1 MNQAFKALADPT
13 RRKILDLLKEGD
25 LTAGEIAEHFNMT
38 KPSISHHLNALKNAE
53 LIQDEKKGQFVV
65 YSLNTTV
72 FQDLLTWVFT
82 FTNKG
87 KRGNE
92 KAYISVTINSF
103 NDYCMVHRVAAF
115 TGEVPSHWNVSG
127 EVDGRMSKW
136 A

>member
-1 MNQAFKALADPT
+1 MKGRKTLNQAFKALADPT

-25 LTAGEIAEHFNMT
+25 LTAGEIAEQFNMT

-53 LIQDEKKGQFVV
+53 LIQDEKRGQFVM

-87 KRGNE
+87 EEGNE
-92 KAYISVTINSF
+92 KTSFCNYISSYNL
-103 NDYCMVHRVAAF
+103 Y
-115 TGEVPSHWNVSG
+115 
-127 EVDGRMSKW
+127 RMGVCLAIFAGYNRDTLEW
-136 A
+136 W